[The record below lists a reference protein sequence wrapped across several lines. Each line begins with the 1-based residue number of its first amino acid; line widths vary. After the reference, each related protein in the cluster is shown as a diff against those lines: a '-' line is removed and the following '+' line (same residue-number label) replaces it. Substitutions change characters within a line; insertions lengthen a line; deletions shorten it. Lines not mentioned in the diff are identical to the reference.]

1 MDHGHLSLFLVNA
14 GVSFSRSSAEARG
27 TRAGTTTRVSVLP
40 SLLAGGVSTFLGV
53 KEGSGCADAHP
64 VLLT

>member
-1 MDHGHLSLFLVNA
+1 MDHGHLSLLLVNA
-14 GVSFSRSSAEARG
+14 GVSFSRRSAEAQ
-27 TRAGTTTRVSVLP
+27 GTTTRVSVLP
-40 SLLAGGVSTFLGV
+40 SLLAGGVSRFLGV